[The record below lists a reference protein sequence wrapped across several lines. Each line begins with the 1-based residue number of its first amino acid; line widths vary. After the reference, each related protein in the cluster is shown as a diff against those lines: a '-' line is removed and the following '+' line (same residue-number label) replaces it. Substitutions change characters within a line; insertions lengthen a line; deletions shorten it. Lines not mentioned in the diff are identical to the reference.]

1 MDKLVIQSTEL
12 AQWHTLIHEAEDI
25 CHTQLGEE
33 LQSYLVFL
41 LMRYTT
47 QSELANAILALEYL
61 NSWQSSGKVREE
73 QLRDVGDKCLLYSG
87 LFPGYAQR
95 RRVKISYY
103 VHLGISAYHSLANSL
118 AGVKAKVFNKLS
130 EQFVLLMDI
139 LHAVREVNT
148 DEPTLQPLQA
158 MELWHDT
165 GSTHAFFTLSRY
177 TKAIPVKL
185 PVTSA
190 DYSLGIANRR
200 DKRSSHH

>member
-1 MDKLVIQSTEL
+1 MDKLVIQPTEL
-12 AQWHTLIHEAEDI
+12 AQWHTLIHEAEGI

-47 QSELANAILALEYL
+47 QSELANSILALEYL
-61 NSWQSSGKVREE
+61 NSWQNSGKVREE

-103 VHLGISAYHSLANSL
+103 VHLGISAYNSLAHSL
-118 AGVKAKVFNKLS
+118 AGVKAKIFNKLS
-130 EQFVLLMDI
+130 DQFVLLMDI
-139 LHAVREVNT
+139 LHTIREVNT
-148 DEPTLQPLQA
+148 DKPTLQPLQA

-165 GSTHAFFTLSRY
+165 GSAHAFFTLSRY

-185 PVTSA
+185 PLTSA
-190 DYSLGIANRR
+190 DYSIGIANRR
-200 DKRSSHH
+200 GKSSYH